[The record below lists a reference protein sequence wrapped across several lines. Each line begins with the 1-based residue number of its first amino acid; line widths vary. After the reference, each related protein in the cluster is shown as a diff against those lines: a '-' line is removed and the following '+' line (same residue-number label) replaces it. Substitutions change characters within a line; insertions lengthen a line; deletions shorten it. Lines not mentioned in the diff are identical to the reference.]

1 MKVENLL
8 LMLSKVNISTK
19 ENERKRIENNNF

>member
-19 ENERKRIENNNF
+19 GNERKKIEKNNS